1 MRSRQP
7 TRTTAEAHVELALR
21 FLEEGKGLVDKDPV
35 QASEKLYKAAEETV
49 KALAIHFNLISII
62 KSVDESGRW
71 TVTDLERAALEI
83 SRKLGR
89 WFRAAWDA
97 ANYLHVWGFHEAK
110 INAEDID
117 DRLPDIERMVKE
129 AQEIISGAHKSY
141 M

>member
-1 MRSRQP
+1 MRGRQP
-7 TRTTAEAHVELALR
+7 TRTTAETHVELALR

-35 QASEKLYKAAEETV
+35 QAGEKLYKAAEETV
-49 KALAIHFNLISII
+49 KALTIYFNLVNII
-62 KSVDESGRW
+62 KSVNERGRW

-97 ANYLHVWGFHEAK
+97 ANYLHVWRFHEAK

-117 DRLPDIERMVKE
+117 DRLPNIERIVKE
-129 AQEIISGAHKSY
+129 AQEIISRAHDS
-141 M
+141 

>member
-7 TRTTAEAHVELALR
+7 TRTTAETHVELALR

-49 KALAIHFNLISII
+49 KALTIYFNLVNII
-62 KSVDESGRW
+62 KSVNERGRW

-117 DRLPDIERMVKE
+117 DRLPNIERIVKE
-129 AQEIISGAHKSY
+129 AQEIISGTHDS
-141 M
+141 

>member
-7 TRTTAEAHVELALR
+7 TRTTAETHVELALR

-35 QASEKLYKAAEETV
+35 QASEKLYKAAEEAV
-49 KALAIHFNLISII
+49 KALTIYFNLVNII
-62 KSVDESGRW
+62 KSVNERGRW

-117 DRLPDIERMVKE
+117 DRLPDIERIVKE
-129 AQEIISGAHKSY
+129 AQEIISGTHDS
-141 M
+141 

>member
-21 FLEEGKGLVDKDPV
+21 FLEEGKELVDKDPV

-49 KALAIHFNLISII
+49 KALAIHFNLVNII
-62 KSVDESGRW
+62 KSVDERGRW

-89 WFRAAWDA
+89 WFRATWDA
-97 ANYLHVWGFHEAK
+97 ANYLHVWGFHGAK

-129 AQEIISGAHKSY
+129 AQEIISGAHDS
-141 M
+141 

>member
-1 MRSRQP
+1 M
-7 TRTTAEAHVELALR
+7 R

-49 KALAIHFNLISII
+49 KALTIYFNLVNII

-97 ANYLHVWGFHEAK
+97 ANYLHVWGFHGAK

-129 AQEIISGAHKSY
+129 AQEIISGAHDS
-141 M
+141 